1 MTTYAAICAK
11 ECPHCA
17 AGIRMGR
24 DPGGSPIH
32 ILRFEC
38 DPAGNI
44 ETYEYCTAPT
54 KDAVIEHQA
63 SELAALRK
71 RAEEAE
77 RSNNLMRILYRDACF
92 AVSVDEQEALESGG
106 AALLMQLHELVVGT
120 EQRDAE
126 RTEVRGLR
134 EKLNTPELID
144 FSAAVVLEA
153 AHQRE
158 RWTSTHDAGKEP
170 QDWFWLL
177 GYLAG
182 KALKA
187 HASGDTEKALHHT
200 ISSAAALAN
209 WHAAILGQTNMRPG
223 ISQEKQDAIAEPDGS
238 RDKRIIREQIEEG
251 ARCPDCKEL
260 NGDCDCGNNDYVP
273 GFDDG
278 SPPDRDEDNTRNLGL
293 EPRG

>member
-1 MTTYAAICAK
+1 MEANNDSAIRSELQAENLQAEISRLLNYAAIADDK
-11 ECPHCA
+11 NA
-17 AGIRMGR
+17 VLSA
-24 DPGGSPIH
+24 
-32 ILRFEC
+32 EC
-38 DPAGNI
+38 DR
-44 ETYEYCTAPT
+44 
-54 KDAVIEHQA
+54 KQA
-63 SELAALRK
+63 ELSRLRAELEAMRK
-71 RAEEAE
+71 RVEEAE
-77 RSNNLMRILYRDACF
+77 FACKHILADWNMAVSDLHTMRAGRDA
-92 AVSVDEQEALESGG
+92 AQA
-106 AALLMQLHELVVGT
+106 
-120 EQRDAE
+120 
-126 RTEVRGLR
+126 EVRELR